1 MSLIDA
7 RVIPKGSIFYS
18 TWATMPT
25 HLNLLLLEDSV
36 HDAELMLDVLREAGF
51 ELTSRRVESKVDYL
65 HALDQPPDFILS
77 DFTMPQFTA
86 RDALHLLQER
96 GLDIPFIVVSGC
108 IGEEMAVECMRA
120 GATDYLLKDRL
131 GRLGHAVSQALDRKR
146 LLEEKRQ
153 AEQRLVLETFHD
165 SLTGLPNR
173 TLFLDRLER
182 VYQQTRRQS
191 SHLFALVYL
200 NLDGFLVVHDGLGPA
215 VADRL
220 LIEVSQ
226 RMLRRVRSAD
236 TVARMGGYEFAFL
249 LDHLKSPSHA
259 MRVADRLQQEFAT
272 PFTVEGREV
281 VLTAS
286 MGLMW
291 CTPGYESGDQLLRDA
306 MTAMHQVKTSGR
318 TAFVMF
324 DPVMHEHAIAR
335 WKFEGELRHALE
347 RQEFQLAY
355 QPIVAL
361 QSGQIAGFEALLRW
375 AHPEYG
381 LTRPDGFLE
390 IATDLGLMPKIGEW
404 SLREACRQLT
414 VWHAECPQVRPLTVS
429 VNFSLRHF
437 MDADLVALIQQSL
450 QDTGLDPSSL
460 KIEITESD
468 MMQHPEAVTVVLQQL
483 AAQRI
488 QACLDDFGTGY
499 SSLSHL
505 HQWPIAF
512 LKIDQSFVRRLGA
525 DDDALAIVKT
535 IIVLTH
541 QLGRQVIAEGVET
554 ADQQTILRALGC
566 EYGQGYF
573 FAKPLSCADVS
584 SILNSGRRW

>member
-1 MSLIDA
+1 
-7 RVIPKGSIFYS
+7 
-18 TWATMPT
+18 MPT
-25 HLNLLLLEDSV
+25 HLNLLLLEDSLN
-36 HDAELMLDVLREAGF
+36 DAELMLEALRDAGF
-51 ELTSRRVESKVDYL
+51 ALTFRHVDSKADYL
-65 HALDQPPDFILS
+65 HALDYPPDLILS
-77 DFTMPQFTA
+77 DFSMPQFTA
-86 RDALHLLQER
+86 HHALQILQER
-96 GLDIPFIVVSGC
+96 GLTIPFIVVSGC
-108 IGEEMAVECMRA
+108 IGEEMAV
-120 GATDYLLKDRL
+120 ATDYLLKDRL

-153 AEQRLVLETFHD
+153 AEQRLALETYHD
-165 SLTGLPNR
+165 ALTGLPNR
-173 TLFLDRLER
+173 TLFLDRLDR
-182 VYQQTRRQS
+182 VYQQTRRQP
-191 SHLFALVYL
+191 SHLFALAYL
-200 NLDGFLVVHDGLGPA
+200 HLDGFLVVHDGVGPEA
-215 VADRL
+215 ADRL

-236 TVARMGGYEFAFL
+236 TVARMEGYEFAFL
-249 LDHLKSPSHA
+249 LDNLKVAGNA

-272 PFTVEGREV
+272 PFTIDGQEI

-286 MGLMW
+286 MGLT
-291 CTPGYESGDQLLRDA
+291 CCAPSYEGGDQLLRDA
-306 MTAMHQVKTSGR
+306 TTAMHQAKTSGR
-318 TAFVMF
+318 RGFVMF
-324 DPVMHEHAIAR
+324 DPVMHEHAMAR
-335 WKFEGELRHALE
+335 LKLEGELRHALE

-361 QSGQIAGFEALLRW
+361 KSGQIVGLEALLRW

-414 VWHAECPQVRPLTVS
+414 VWQAECPQVRPLTVS
-429 VNFSLRHF
+429 VNFAVRHF
-437 MDADLVALIQQSL
+437 VDADLAALIQQTL

-468 MMQHPEAVTVVLQQL
+468 MMQHPEAVTAVLQQL
-483 AAQRI
+483 AAQRV
-488 QACLDDFGTGY
+488 QTCLDDFGTGY

-505 HQWPIAF
+505 HQLPIAF

-535 IIVLTH
+535 IIVLAH

-554 ADQQTILRALGC
+554 ADQLTILRALGC

-573 FAKPLSCADVS
+573 FAKPLPCADVS
-584 SILNSGRRW
+584 SLLASSRRW

>member
-1 MSLIDA
+1 MS
-7 RVIPKGSIFYS
+7 
-18 TWATMPT
+18 T

-36 HDAELMLDVLREAGF
+36 NDAELMLDVLREAGF
-51 ELTSRRVESKVDYL
+51 ELTSRRVESKAGYL
-65 HALDQPPDFILS
+65 RELDQPPDFILS
-77 DFTMPQFTA
+77 DFSMPQFTA
-86 RDALHLLQER
+86 RDALQIMQER
-96 GLDIPFIVVSGC
+96 GLNIPFIVVSGC
-108 IGEEMAVECMRA
+108 IGEDMAVECMRA
-120 GATDYLLKDRL
+120 GASDYLLKDRL

-146 LLEEKRQ
+146 LLEEKQQ
-153 AEQRLVLETFHD
+153 AEQRLVLETYHD
-165 SLTGLPNR
+165 ALTGLPNR
-173 TLFLDRLER
+173 TLFLDRLDR
-182 VYQQTRRQS
+182 AYQQTRRQPN
-191 SHLFALVYL
+191 HLFALACL
-200 NLDGFLVVHDGLGPA
+200 NLDGFLVVHDGVGPA
-215 VADRL
+215 AADRL

-236 TVARMGGYEFAFL
+236 TVARMEGYEFAFL
-249 LDHLKSPSHA
+249 LDNLKVAGNA

-272 PFTVEGREV
+272 PFTVEGQEI

-286 MGLMW
+286 MGLMC

-306 MTAMHQVKTSGR
+306 TTAMHQAKTFGR
-318 TAFVMF
+318 RGFVMF
-324 DPVMHEHAIAR
+324 DPVMHEQAMTR
-335 WKFEGELRHALE
+335 LKLEGELRHALE

-361 QSGQIAGFEALLRW
+361 KSGQIAGFEALLRW

-429 VNFSLRHF
+429 VNFAVRHF
-437 MDADLVALIQQSL
+437 MDADLAALIQQTL
-450 QDTGLDPSSL
+450 KDTGLDPSSL

-468 MMQHPEAVTVVLQQL
+468 MMQHPEAVTAVLQQL

-488 QACLDDFGTGY
+488 QTCLDDFGTGY

-505 HQWPIAF
+505 HQLPIAF

-535 IIVLTH
+535 IIVLAH

-554 ADQQTILRALGC
+554 ADQLTILRALGC

-573 FAKPLSCADVS
+573 FAKPLACADVS
-584 SILNSGRRW
+584 SLLASGRRW

>member
-1 MSLIDA
+1 M
-7 RVIPKGSIFYS
+7 
-18 TWATMPT
+18 
-25 HLNLLLLEDSV
+25 NLLLLEDSV
-36 HDAELMLDVLREAGF
+36 NDAELMLDVLREAGF
-51 ELTSRRVESKVDYL
+51 ELTSRRVESKAGYL
-65 HALDQPPDFILS
+65 RELDQPPDFILS
-77 DFTMPQFTA
+77 DFSMPQFTA

-153 AEQRLVLETFHD
+153 AEQRLVLETFHE

-191 SHLFALVYL
+191 SHLFALMYL

-236 TVARMGGYEFAFL
+236 TVARMEGYEFAFL
-249 LDHLKSPSHA
+249 LDHLKTPSHA

-272 PFTVEGREV
+272 PFTVEGREI

-306 MTAMHQVKTSGR
+306 MTAMHQAKTSGR

-324 DPVMHEHAIAR
+324 DPVMHEHAMAR

-361 QSGQIAGFEALLRW
+361 KSGQIAGFEALLRW

-381 LTRPDGFLE
+381 ITRPDGFLE

-429 VNFSLRHF
+429 VNFALRQF
-437 MDADLVALIQQSL
+437 MDADLAALIQQTL
-450 QDTGLDPSSL
+450 QDTGLDSSSL

-468 MMQHPEAVTVVLQQL
+468 MMQHPEAVTAVLQQL

-488 QACLDDFGTGY
+488 QTCLDDFGTGY

-505 HQWPIAF
+505 HQLPIAF

-554 ADQQTILRALGC
+554 ADQLTILRALGC

-584 SILNSGRRW
+584 SILASGRRW

>member
-1 MSLIDA
+1 MS
-7 RVIPKGSIFYS
+7 
-18 TWATMPT
+18 T

-36 HDAELMLDVLREAGF
+36 TDAELMLDVLRDAGF
-51 ELTSRRVESKVDYL
+51 EVTSRRVESKVDYL

-77 DFTMPQFTA
+77 DFSMPQFTA
-86 RDALHLLQER
+86 RDALHLLQAR
-96 GLDIPFIVVSGC
+96 GFDIPFIVVSGC
-108 IGEEMAVECMRA
+108 IGEEMAVECMQA

-131 GRLGHAVSQALDRKR
+131 GRLGHAVFQALDRKR

-165 SLTGLPNR
+165 ALTGLPNR

-200 NLDGFLVVHDGLGPA
+200 HLDGFLVVHDGLGPA

-236 TVARMGGYEFAFL
+236 TVARMEGYEFAFL
-249 LDHLKSPSHA
+249 LDNLKAAGHA
-259 MRVADRLQQEFAT
+259 MRVAERLQQEFAT
-272 PFTVEGREV
+272 PFTVEGREI
-281 VLTAS
+281 VLTSS
-286 MGLMW
+286 MGLMC
-291 CTPGYESGDQLLRDA
+291 CTPDYESGDHLLRDA
-306 MTAMHQVKTSGR
+306 TTAMHQAKTSGR
-318 TAFVMF
+318 TGFVMF
-324 DPVMHEHAIAR
+324 DPVMHEHAMAR
-335 WKFEGELRHALE
+335 LKLEGELRHALE
-347 RQEFQLAY
+347 RQEFRLAY

-361 QSGQIAGFEALLRW
+361 KSGQIAGFEALLRW

-404 SLREACRQLT
+404 SLRDACRQLT
-414 VWHAECPQVRPLTVS
+414 VWQAECPQVRPLTVS

-437 MDADLVALIQQSL
+437 MDVDLVALIQKTL
-450 QDTGLDPSSL
+450 QGTGLDPSGL

-468 MMQHPEAVTVVLQQL
+468 MMQHPEAVTAVLEQL

-488 QACLDDFGTGY
+488 QTCLDDFGTGY

-505 HQWPIAF
+505 HQLPIAF

-535 IIVLTH
+535 IIVLAH

-554 ADQQTILRALGC
+554 AEQLTMLRLLGC

-573 FAKPLSCADVS
+573 FAKPLVCTDVS
-584 SILNSGRRW
+584 SLLASGRRW